1 MTNGKKILL
10 ITGVLAV
17 GVGGFVLTMYIMKK
31 VNEKKMSIIFK
42 NDVDEIVDDYDVFND
57 PIIK

>member
-17 GVGGFVLTMYIMKK
+17 GVGGFALTMYLMRK

-42 NDVDEIVDDYDVFND
+42 NDVDEIVEDYDVFND
-57 PIIK
+57 PKIN

>member
-10 ITGVLAV
+10 ITGIVAV
-17 GVGGFVLTMYIMKK
+17 GVGGFALTMYLTRK

-42 NDVDEIVDDYDVFND
+42 NDVDEIVQDYDVFND
-57 PIIK
+57 PKVK

>member
-57 PIIK
+57 PKID